1 MKNLI
6 FERAA
11 IGIYSDLDI
20 FMCEVVIKTVVARHL
35 LQRLHNSPTYLKRP
49 PKAPSLQSV
58 VATIYFALYLHA
70 LIVHPI

>member
-1 MKNLI
+1 MKNLNPK
-6 FERAA
+6 RTA

-20 FMCEVVIKTVVARHL
+20 FMCEIVIITVVARHL
-35 LQRLHNSPTYLKRP
+35 LQRLHNPPTYLKRS